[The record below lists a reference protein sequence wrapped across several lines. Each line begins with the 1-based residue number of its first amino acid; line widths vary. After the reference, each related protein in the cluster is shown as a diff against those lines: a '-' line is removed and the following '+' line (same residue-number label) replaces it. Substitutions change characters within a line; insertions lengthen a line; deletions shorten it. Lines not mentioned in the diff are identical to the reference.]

1 MLSVELSHI
10 ADVLDATHQAQ
21 NVSKLARQYTSTI
34 TKAIWD
40 HTLVNNVFAYET
52 DGFGSRYVMDDAN
65 VPVCFSSSRPLDSG
79 TDHQLPLH
87 SLFSLSRTSAS

>member
-1 MLSVELSHI
+1 MSAFLTPANAMLAVELTHL
-10 ADVLDATHQAQ
+10 ADVLDATHQAK

-65 VPVCFSSSRPLDSG
+65 VPVCL
-79 TDHQLPLH
+79 
-87 SLFSLSRTSAS
+87 LS